1 MSERA
6 KALLELLAFAVALAA
21 GIALVVLLAISI
33 GVLWKVVESIAL
45 LGGAAAALVAGAM

>member
-1 MSERA
+1 MSERT

-21 GIALVVLLAISI
+21 GIALVVLLAIAI